1 MHGKWDFLLFGI
13 DNSSRKTT
21 NDDFHNNYIKAIMTV
36 REMNWL
42 TSQDFKKESAFIPK
56 LFIWQ
61 WPKSEILALAAI
73 CKWYII
79 LPEEYCALAD
89 IVHY

>member
-42 TSQDFKKESAFIPK
+42 TSQDFKKR
-56 LFIWQ
+56 
-61 WPKSEILALAAI
+61 
-73 CKWYII
+73 
-79 LPEEYCALAD
+79 
-89 IVHY
+89 VHLYQNYSFDSGQKVRFWR